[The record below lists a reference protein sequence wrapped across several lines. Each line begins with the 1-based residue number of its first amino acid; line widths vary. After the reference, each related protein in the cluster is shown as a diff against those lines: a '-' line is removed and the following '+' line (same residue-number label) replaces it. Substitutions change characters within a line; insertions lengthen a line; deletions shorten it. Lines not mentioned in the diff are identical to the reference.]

1 MTLLN
6 LRTALWI
13 RERFPLAK
21 VIAHSG
27 KGSRFATDPLLP
39 SIEAVEAGAGV
50 ETVVEAQNAVNSGL
64 THHGYMQGIPC
75 GEAIYRVED
84 CPGGANLGNTRAQDV
99 VD

>member
-13 RERFPLAK
+13 RERLPLAK
-21 VIAHSG
+21 VIALSG
-27 KGSRFATDPLLP
+27 KGSRFASDPFSP
-39 SIEAVEAGAGV
+39 SIETVEAGADI

-64 THHGYMQGIPC
+64 THYGYMQGISR

-84 CPGGANLGNTRAQDV
+84 RPGGANLGNTEAQDV